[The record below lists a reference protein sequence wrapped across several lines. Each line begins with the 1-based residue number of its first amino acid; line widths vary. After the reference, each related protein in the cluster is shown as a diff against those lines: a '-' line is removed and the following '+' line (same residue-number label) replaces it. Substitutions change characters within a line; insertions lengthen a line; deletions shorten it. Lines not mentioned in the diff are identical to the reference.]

1 MSNDKTGH
9 ASRNP
14 FAEMLEEIH
23 EDNEL
28 RKETT
33 NLGTQLEQMRKI
45 TAALEE
51 VKNSLGIKLQH
62 AKHTVSSV
70 EKAVESAEKTLQNTY
85 SLLSELKNITLPAKL
100 DDCAVAQIQE
110 EHGKLITGQKAS
122 LEEFRKDEEKMLS
135 KHRRKIE
142 QVKDEESVWLSF
154 KAWVWAILI
163 VYALLA
169 TAFGLGILYAK
180 MKLT

>member
-1 MSNDKTGH
+1 MSNDKTGQ

-33 NLGTQLEQMRKI
+33 NLGTQLEQMQKI

-100 DDCAVAQIQE
+100 DDSAVAQIQE
-110 EHGKLITGQKAS
+110 EHGKLITG
-122 LEEFRKDEEKMLS
+122 
-135 KHRRKIE
+135 
-142 QVKDEESVWLSF
+142 
-154 KAWVWAILI
+154 
-163 VYALLA
+163 
-169 TAFGLGILYAK
+169 
-180 MKLT
+180 